1 MLIVGPW
8 FTAGPSTILI
18 SLARVI
24 RDSTICTRVGMDSF
38 WFSQGHLASESP
50 AGRARPPVV
59 AAAGAPGV
67 ASASRE
73 SVRDAVA
80 ARASAA
86 PRNRNRDRGQ
96 PGQLLRGSGFI
107 DTSVNVLDAEDSAA
121 LRCRIGTGAG
131 RPNVNAA

>member
-50 AGRARPPVV
+50 AGRARPLVV

-86 PRNRNRDRGQ
+86 RRNRDRGQ
-96 PGQLLRGSGFI
+96 PGQRLLRGSRFI
-107 DTSVNVLDAEDSAA
+107 DTSMNVLAAENSAA
-121 LRCRIGTGAG
+121 LRCRIGAGAG
-131 RPNVNAA
+131 RPNMNAA

>member
-86 PRNRNRDRGQ
+86 RRDRNRDR
-96 PGQLLRGSGFI
+96 PGQLLRGSGFM
-107 DTSVNVLDAEDSAA
+107 DTSVNMLCLPGS
-121 LRCRIGTGAG
+121 TKK
-131 RPNVNAA
+131 PNNA

>member
-1 MLIVGPW
+1 M
-8 FTAGPSTILI
+8 
-18 SLARVI
+18 
-24 RDSTICTRVGMDSF
+24 CTRVGMDSF

-67 ASASRE
+67 ASASGD

-86 PRNRNRDRGQ
+86 RRNRDRGQ
-96 PGQLLRGSGFI
+96 GQPGQWLLRGNGFI
-107 DTSVNVLDAEDSAA
+107 DTSVNVLDAEDSPA